1 MPDALPGPEDAAHRW
16 PGLQFVDHIAMLT
29 PDLDAGSL
37 PYTALGLTPDGPDET
52 VAGQGVRVRAFRLG
66 DTLIELLEPQ
76 AGSPLAAVLEKRG
89 AGLHHVAFR
98 VGSLEAE
105 SARLSAL
112 GAVFLN
118 TQPQPGRAGSRVAF
132 LHPKWG
138 AGTLIELV
146 QHA

>member
-1 MPDALPGPEDAAHRW
+1 MSDAAPVQVPGAW
-16 PGLQFVDHIAMLT
+16 GLQFVDHIAMLT
-29 PDLDAGSL
+29 PDLDVGSV

-52 VAGQGVRVRAFRLG
+52 VTTQGVRVRAFRLG
-66 DTLIELLEPQ
+66 DTLIELLEPE
-76 AGSPLAAVLEKRG
+76 AGSGLAASLAKRG

-98 VGSLEAE
+98 VASLEAE
-105 SARLSAL
+105 ITRLSAL

-146 QHA
+146 EHA